1 MTMLTDSQEKRII
14 YFQKLIDLTEKSFQN
29 KYRKYRSN
37 LNSYSDNIE
46 TEISNIKYDE
56 VDTSLEA
63 IEQHLQSIRLA
74 SQQLTADFGYLTQI
88 KNDYDDYLKKLGL
101 ELGNTSYDER
111 TYNLLNNQILV

>member
-1 MTMLTDSQEKRII
+1 MLTESQEKRII
-14 YFQKLIDLTEKSFQN
+14 YFQQLIDLTEKSFETKRL
-29 KYRKYRSN
+29 KYRLT
-37 LNSYSDNIE
+37 LNSYADNID

-74 SQQLTADFGYLTQI
+74 SQQLNADKEYLTQI
-88 KNDYDDYLKKLGL
+88 KNDYDEYLNKLGL